1 MASRT
6 PDEDLGVEVVI
17 EPDVQ
22 PAGTVDLR
30 ALPARG
36 LGAAR
41 RAAPSAAPSAAMFRP
56 QPAAAPASEPA
67 GDDAE
72 DQDQDRASTAIDAA
86 IARDALARAK
96 RAAASA
102 PSTRVDESA
111 IYPAPTVPPSGFPPA
126 PSLPPLEESADIA
139 AVEAAAEAPIPPR
152 PAAASSKEP
161 APRYAPRDAH
171 EELIPDLGEPSAA
184 GAVVRLVAWLLFLT
198 LLVVGLYAHLMGAAP
213 WQTTL
218 AAKPPVSET
227 AGPATETAAPTTA
240 TVLTP
245 VPGTE
250 TKPAVTEAPAPVT
263 EAPVEKGPT
272 PEEALAALRSAAQ
285 GAAIGADV
293 GAEPEYSGKV
303 EAMQLAS
310 AEQLRADAARLIGAG
325 SLADA
330 AKVLEELVA
339 LLPDDAE
346 ARFKLGLV
354 RHRQGDFAA
363 AEASYRAAAERAP
376 NDPRPLNNL
385 GLVLSAKGD
394 PTGAKGAFEQ
404 ALALAPEH
412 PDVLSNLGGLV
423 ERESP
428 QGAHPLYDKAL
439 GVAPNHGPA
448 RIGRARVRM
457 ALGDRD
463 GAASDFSSL
472 VEQGGP
478 LAVRGLDG
486 LGLVARDAG
495 KAADAEACFR
505 RALER
510 EPTDVGARV
519 NLGVALTDQGKLTDA
534 IRELEAATKAA
545 PQSARAWQALGVART
560 RAAADDPQ
568 LLYSAKEA
576 YERSLKLDDRD
587 WATHFDYGVC
597 AEQFGNFLFAM
608 REYERAMALKPTA
621 WQPYVNLARCY
632 ERGNDRQKA
641 IAILERG
648 LRADAKVADLHYELA
663 VLLAKDRRDDEARSS
678 LRRFVDLA
686 ASNDPRLTAAREGL

>member
-1 MASRT
+1 MASR
-6 PDEDLGVEVVI
+6 PSDEDLGVEVVI
-17 EPDVQ
+17 EADVQ

-36 LGAAR
+36 LGSAR
-41 RAAPSAAPSAAMFRP
+41 RAAPSAAVSRP
-56 QPAAAPASEPA
+56 LPAPAPEPA
-67 GDDAE
+67 TGDDD
-72 DQDQDRASTAIDAA
+72 DQGRASTAIDAA

-96 RAAASA
+96 RAAAA
-102 PSTRVDESA
+102 STRVDESA
-111 IYPAPTVPPSGFPPA
+111 IYPAPEPAVPPSGFPPA
-126 PSLPPLEESADIA
+126 PALPQLEESADIA

-161 APRYAPRDAH
+161 ARYIPREAQ

-184 GAVVRLVAWLLFLT
+184 GSVVRLVAWLLFLT

-213 WQTTL
+213 WQTTTL
-218 AAKPPVSET
+218 AAKPPAPT
-227 AGPATETAAPTTA
+227 TPATEAAAPTTA

-245 VPGTE
+245 VTE
-250 TKPAVTEAPAPVT
+250 RPAVTEAPAPVT

-303 EAMQLAS
+303 EAVQLAN

-325 SLADA
+325 SLAEA
-330 AKVLEELVA
+330 AKVLEELVG

-354 RHRQGDFAA
+354 RHRQGDFTA

-385 GLVLSAKGD
+385 GLVLSARGD
-394 PTGAKGAFEQ
+394 PTGAKGAFER
-404 ALALAPEH
+404 ALSLAPEH
-412 PDVLSNLGGLV
+412 PDVLANLGGLV
-423 ERESP
+423 ERDSP

-510 EPTDVGARV
+510 EPTDLGRV
-519 NLGVALTDQGKLTDA
+519 
-534 IRELEAATKAA
+534 
-545 PQSARAWQALGVART
+545 
-560 RAAADDPQ
+560 
-568 LLYSAKEA
+568 
-576 YERSLKLDDRD
+576 
-587 WATHFDYGVC
+587 
-597 AEQFGNFLFAM
+597 
-608 REYERAMALKPTA
+608 
-621 WQPYVNLARCY
+621 
-632 ERGNDRQKA
+632 
-641 IAILERG
+641 
-648 LRADAKVADLHYELA
+648 
-663 VLLAKDRRDDEARSS
+663 
-678 LRRFVDLA
+678 
-686 ASNDPRLTAAREGL
+686 